1 MRLPEAGLQAVLDVQ
16 VTPDMTVRFDELGPL
31 HAVYATYEIA
41 RHFEEVGRKLL
52 VPLLED
58 GEEGLG
64 TAVSV
69 QHLAS
74 ALPGMRVRHT
84 ATLDRVEGRRL
95 FVSVHAVSELGDL
108 LARGQTEQYVSTSGR
123 VRAGFAELEAR
134 WQAAGKSAD
143 RGDG

>member
-1 MRLPEAGLQAVLDVQ
+1 MRPAESGSQAVLDVQ
-16 VTPDMTVRFDELGPL
+16 VTPAMTVQFAELGPL
-31 HAVYATYEIA
+31 HPVYATYEIA

-52 VPLLED
+52 LPLLED

-84 ATLDRVEGRRL
+84 ATLDRLEGRRL
-95 FVSVHAVSELGDL
+95 FVSVTAISELGDL
-108 LARGQTEQYVSTSGR
+108 LATGFTEQYISTAAR
-123 VRAGFAELEAR
+123 VRQGFAELEGR
-134 WQAAGKSAD
+134 WQA
-143 RGDG
+143 RGGRGEE